1 MENNLRKISIDLGNG
16 YVKVAFHGK
25 VFMFRSAFKT
35 GIREDES
42 SEGFDVRFNGVDYTV
57 GAGNTSS
64 TLIGEK
70 ISDVSTLLYIANAL
84 NIAYSTTNYIDNV
97 ELTLGLPAAYTAT
110 YRDSLKT
117 FILEN
122 LKDQVVSFGGIRKTI
137 SVVDVKVAM
146 QGAIFATD
154 LNAFKNK
161 KTLVIDVGA
170 GTIDC
175 LLFNNFKLAGDPLTL
190 EKGMQKY
197 WETLMININKSS
209 NPILSTMTKFRDYKD
224 VENCVINN
232 DFVVNRKSY
241 SINEKDSPFTDI
253 VNETLKNYFNQ
264 DIETIRGTFGVDTL
278 HNVILTGGAASFL
291 KPFFETKLGPCS
303 LVNLGISVSDL
314 SGKEL
319 SENELQQYIN
329 VINYYRLSTMSK

>member
-16 YVKVAFHGK
+16 YVKVAFNGK

-42 SEGFDVRFNGVDYTV
+42 SEGYDVKFNGIDYTV

-64 TLIGEK
+64 IVIGEK
-70 ISDVSTLLYIANAL
+70 INDISTLLYIVNAL
-84 NIAYSTTNYIDNV
+84 NVAYNTTNYIDNV

-110 YRDSLKT
+110 YRDSLKA

-154 LNAFKNK
+154 VTAFKNK
-161 KTLVIDVGA
+161 KTLVMDVGA

-175 LLFNNFKLAGDPLTL
+175 LLFDNFKLVGNPLTL

-197 WETLMININKSS
+197 WETLMVNINKSNNS
-209 NPILSTMTKFRDYKD
+209 ILATMTKFRDYKD
-224 VENCVINN
+224 VENCVIKNE
-232 DFVVNRKSY
+232 FVVNRKSY
-241 SINEKDSPFTDI
+241 SINEKDSPFTSI
-253 VNETLKNYFNQ
+253 VNDTLENYFNQ
-264 DIETIRGTFGVDTL
+264 DLNTIKTTFAVDSL

-291 KPFFETKLGPCS
+291 KPYVESKLGPCS
-303 LVNLGISVSDL
+303 LVNLGVSVSDL
-314 SGKEL
+314 SGREL
-319 SENELQQYIN
+319 DEKELQQFIN
-329 VINYYRLSTMSK
+329 VINYYRLSTMK